1 MQLIDDT
8 PIASCT
14 RSQPSILRPAAHQ
27 PVQASTIE
35 YAPRITVLMC
45 TLDGGQFL
53 PAQLA
58 SLEQQTHTN
67 WRLIVSDDGSTDAT
81 LKIIENFA
89 QRVLQDVEVRQGPQQ
104 GPSANFMSLAT
115 DRDIDGDYFAFCD
128 QDDIWLPDKLR
139 HALSWI
145 RNVPSATPAVYG
157 GRTRLVSAAGVPYG
171 RAPLFAKAPSFA
183 NALAQSIA
191 GANTMLFNRATKSM
205 IEQVGPL
212 TVVSHDWWLYQLV
225 TGSGGIVHYDPV
237 PKVDYRQHP
246 GNIIGCNRGVRAQ
259 LKRVRM
265 VFKGGFSGWNEIN
278 LAALQEVR
286 HLLTD
291 EARALMDDYQAMRR
305 GNLYQR
311 VRAFARSGIRRQT
324 LLGNVALLT
333 AIVLRKV

>member
-1 MQLIDDT
+1 
-8 PIASCT
+8 
-14 RSQPSILRPAAHQ
+14 
-27 PVQASTIE
+27 
-35 YAPRITVLMC
+35 MC
-45 TLDGGQFL
+45 TLNGAQFL

-58 SLEQQTHTN
+58 SLEQQTHSN

-81 LKIIENFA
+81 VTIIEHFA
-89 QRVLQDVEVRQGPQQ
+89 QRVPQDVEIRKGPGR
-104 GPSANFMSLAT
+104 GPSANFVSLAA
-115 DRDIDGDYFAFCD
+115 DRSIAGDYFAFCD
-128 QDDIWLPDKLR
+128 QDDVWFPAKLQ
-139 HALSWI
+139 HALSWL
-145 RNVPSATPAVYG
+145 RNVPAATPAVYG
-157 GRTRLVSAAGVPYG
+157 GRTRLVSADGAPYG

-205 IEQVGPL
+205 IERAGQL

-237 PKVDYRQHP
+237 PQVDYRQHA
-246 GNIIGCNRGVRAQ
+246 GNTIGCNRGVKAQ
-259 LKRVRM
+259 FKRVKM
-265 VFKGGFSGWNEIN
+265 VFKGGFSGWNDVN
-278 LAALQEVR
+278 LAALHEVR

-291 EARALMDDYQAMRR
+291 EARALMEDYQVMRR

-311 VRAFARSGIRRQT
+311 LRAFARSGIRRQT

>member
-1 MQLIDDT
+1 MD
-8 PIASCT
+8 
-14 RSQPSILRPAAHQ
+14 H
-27 PVQASTIE
+27 
-35 YAPRITVLMC
+35 APRITVLMC
-45 TLDGGQFL
+45 TLNGAQFL

-58 SLEQQTHTN
+58 SLEQQTHAN

-81 LKIIENFA
+81 LKILEHFA
-89 QRVLQDVEVRQGPQQ
+89 QRVPQDVEVRQGPRQ
-104 GPSANFMSLAT
+104 GPSANFVSLAS
-115 DRDIDGDYFAFCD
+115 DRDIAGDYFAFCD

-139 HALSWI
+139 HGLSWI
-145 RNVPSATPAVYG
+145 RNIPAATPAVYG

-205 IEQVGPL
+205 IEQAGPL
-212 TVVSHDWWLYQLV
+212 KVVSHDWWLYQLV

-237 PKVDYRQHP
+237 PQVDYRQHP
-246 GNIIGCNRGVRAQ
+246 GNNIGCNRGVRAQ
-259 LKRVRM
+259 FKRVRM
-265 VFKGGFSGWNEIN
+265 VFHGGFSGWNEIN
-278 LAALQEVR
+278 LAALHEVR

-291 EARALMDDYQAMRR
+291 DARALMDDYQAMRR

-311 VRAFARSGIRRQT
+311 VSTFVRSGIRRQT
-324 LLGNVALLT
+324 FLGNVALLT